1 MDNDRHPS
9 PSAHRSGQPD
19 LSLVIPCYNEEAL
32 IRNTAVRLV
41 QSFGEKNVGL
51 ELVLVDNGSQDGTG
65 QIIDS
70 LIAEGLPVVKKTI
83 QVNQGYGNGILCGLR
98 ATTGQFVGYTHADE
112 QVTAQDTVKMYEIVS
127 EASIPQLAKVRRRF
141 RMDGLVRKIIS
152 IVYNLMTNALFGGLG
167 SIDINGSPKI
177 LPRTYL
183 ECMNLQSKDWF
194 LDAEILIKAKRLGLT
209 VFEMNVLAQMRGGGT
224 SHVRPGTCWEF
235 LLNLLKC
242 RFGGQDRMQMKSLPM
257 ATHNKAQ
264 AKLESL

>member
-1 MDNDRHPS
+1 MDHGRQASPS
-9 PSAHRSGQPD
+9 PPGQPD

-41 QSFGEKNVGL
+41 QSFGEKNVAL
-51 ELVLVDNGSQDGTG
+51 ELVLVDNGSQDGTE

-70 LIAEGLPVVKKTI
+70 LIAEGLPIVKKTL
-83 QVNQGYGNGILCGLR
+83 QVNQGYGNGILCGLQ
-98 ATTGQFVGYTHADE
+98 ACAGQFVGYTHADE

-127 EASIPQLAKVRRRF
+127 EASTPQLAKVRRRF
-141 RMDGLVRKIIS
+141 RMDGLVRKVVS
-152 IVYNLMTNALFGGLG
+152 VVYNLMTNVLFGGLG
-167 SIDINGSPKI
+167 STDINGSPKI
-177 LPRTYL
+177 LSSTYL

-235 LLNLLKC
+235 LLNLFKYRL
-242 RFGGQDRMQMKSLPM
+242 GGQNRLQMKSPHM
-257 ATHNKAQ
+257 VSREKAQ
-264 AKLESL
+264 IKMGSL